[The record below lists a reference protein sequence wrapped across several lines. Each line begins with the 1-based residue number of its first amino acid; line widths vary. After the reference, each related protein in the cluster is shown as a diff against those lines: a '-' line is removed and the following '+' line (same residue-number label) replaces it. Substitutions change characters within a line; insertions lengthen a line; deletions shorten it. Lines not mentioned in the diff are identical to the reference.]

1 MSMKKVKYTETSTKI
16 WNLIPGW
23 CLSRSFFHK
32 VYSVFKLET
41 LRADDGMVLAI
52 HWFTLHSH
60 QLAIQGFSSG
70 RPSHLDQDTSTLM
83 QMKIYLKIKILSV
96 FLYDQSTMVEVWE
109 MRRNLKEDLVPL
121 VGVNV
126 LSPLVMPATIV
137 VQLVGTVTC
146 WPDGGFNFFI
156 FKTMEDWCDE
166 MALEDH
172 QPVLPYF

>member
-1 MSMKKVKYTETSTKI
+1 M
-16 WNLIPGW
+16 
-23 CLSRSFFHK
+23 
-32 VYSVFKLET
+32 
-41 LRADDGMVLAI
+41 
-52 HWFTLHSH
+52 
-60 QLAIQGFSSG
+60 

-96 FLYDQSTMVEVWE
+96 FLYNQSTMVEVWE

-146 WPDGGFNFFI
+146 
-156 FKTMEDWCDE
+156 
-166 MALEDH
+166 
-172 QPVLPYF
+172 

>member
-41 LRADDGMVLAI
+41 LWADDGMVLAI

-70 RPSHLDQDTSTLM
+70 RPSHLDQDTRTLM
-83 QMKIYLKIKILSV
+83 QIWNLLEIKILCV
-96 FLYDQSTMVEVWE
+96 LLREQSTCVVKWGM
-109 MRRNLKEDLVPL
+109 MRSLKEDVVPL
-121 VGVNV
+121 FGENV
-126 LSPLVMPATIV
+126 LSPLMTPATLV
-137 VQLVGTVTC
+137 VQVVGIVTR
-146 WPDGGFNFFI
+146 WPDGGSKSVIIITIEDCFNGIWRPSTNFAKFF
-156 FKTMEDWCDE
+156 
-166 MALEDH
+166 
-172 QPVLPYF
+172 